1 MQARLHFSIAL
12 LIVLAAPAIP
22 AAAQD
27 AASAKIFLQSVYA
40 HYAKNGRGAT
50 LTSRYYDST
59 LLRLVT
65 TDNKL
70 NAGDIGVLE
79 GDPVCGC
86 QDWSGI
92 WDLKIDVQMMKDPS
106 LALADVTFALSA
118 PKGRTKDDLRK
129 LQITL
134 VPERGQW
141 RIYNV
146 LDESDPKAPFDLRK
160 ALEKDIASLRKGSK

>member
-1 MQARLHFSIAL
+1 MQARLHFSLTLLIAL
-12 LIVLAAPAIP
+12 AVPPIP

-27 AASAKIFLQSVYA
+27 AASAKTFLQSVYA
-40 HYAKNGRGAT
+40 LYSKNGKGAT

-59 LLRLVT
+59 LLRLVA

-86 QDWSGI
+86 QDWKGI
-92 WDLKIDVQMMKDPS
+92 WDLKIETQMQGPS
-106 LALADVTFALSA
+106 HALADVSFALSA

-141 RIYNV
+141 RIYNI
-146 LDESDPKAPFDLRK
+146 LDESDPKTLFDLRGE
-160 ALEKDIASLRKGSK
+160 LEKDIASLRKAPK